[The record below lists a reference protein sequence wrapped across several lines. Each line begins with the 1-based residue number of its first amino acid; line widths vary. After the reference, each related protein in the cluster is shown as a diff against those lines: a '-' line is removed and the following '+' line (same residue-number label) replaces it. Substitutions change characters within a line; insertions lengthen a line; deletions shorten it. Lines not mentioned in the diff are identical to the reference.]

1 MANAEAEG
9 FDPENRLLWRMSRR
23 RLEAEVFRD
32 SMLAVSDSLVTTV
45 GGNLVDWWKE
55 AEDRFD
61 PRRGLIA
68 LAGPA
73 ADLRAYD
80 CGRRSVYLPVSRNQ
94 LFEMFTLFDYADASS
109 VLTRRRETTVAPQA
123 LFLMNSRHVRGPALQ
138 FAKLLLGRDT
148 SDADRV
154 QVAHRRAF
162 GRNATEIEVREALDY
177 LAAHSEAKAQLGT
190 DSGEAR
196 LQAWQSY
203 AQLLFCQNEFVYI
216 DGSEHEV

>member
-1 MANAEAEG
+1 M
-9 FDPENRLLWRMSRR
+9 
-23 RLEAEVFRD
+23 
-32 SMLAVSDSLVTTV
+32 
-45 GGNLVDWWKE
+45 
-55 AEDRFD
+55 
-61 PRRGLIA
+61 
-68 LAGPA
+68 
-73 ADLRAYD
+73 
-80 CGRRSVYLPVSRNQ
+80 
-94 LFEMFTLFDYADASS
+94 
-109 VLTRRRETTVAPQA
+109 APQA

-177 LAAHSEAKAQLGT
+177 LAAHSEAKAQPGT

-216 DGSEHEV
+216 DGSEHEI

>member
-1 MANAEAEG
+1 
-9 FDPENRLLWRMSRR
+9 MSRR

-32 SMLAVSDSLVTTV
+32 GMLAVSDSLVTTV

-55 AEDRFD
+55 AQERFD

-109 VLTRRRETTVAPQA
+109 VLTRAERRRW
-123 LFLMNSRHVRGPALQ
+123 L
-138 FAKLLLGRDT
+138 
-148 SDADRV
+148 
-154 QVAHRRAF
+154 RRPSF
-162 GRNATEIEVREALDY
+162 
-177 LAAHSEAKAQLGT
+177 S
-190 DSGEAR
+190 
-196 LQAWQSY
+196 
-203 AQLLFCQNEFVYI
+203 
-216 DGSEHEV
+216 